1 MTMCKAVAEIRAEAR
16 EKAHAEK
23 REKFKKRICD
33 FVAKGQLAPEHAAE
47 ALEITVD
54 ELQTYIESAGQKM
67 ENQNE

>member
-33 FVAKGQLAPEHAAE
+33 FVAKG
-47 ALEITVD
+47 
-54 ELQTYIESAGQKM
+54 
-67 ENQNE
+67 